1 VFLIAGTPIAA
12 MTFLNKSNERKIE
25 LPVFLAISLI
35 LGLGIWVFSA
45 SVAYSFFGINS
56 FFVILLITVS
66 ALWLL
71 LFAKFKS
78 QIYLPTRN
86 NGFVYT
92 LISFFILSLYF
103 AKSQWNVNFK
113 PIIHSGIGPDV
124 SQNLLAAFNAKN
136 IGSTWIEASNNLMNK
151 LGANNLNDAAL
162 DFFRQPSIS
171 DIASYDYLIEGGRWG
186 LTVP

>member
-1 VFLIAGTPIAA
+1 MLNIIFLSTLIISVFLIAGTPIAA
-12 MTFLNKSNERKIE
+12 MTFLNKSSERKIE

-45 SVAYSFFGINS
+45 SIAYSFFGINS
-56 FFVILLITVS
+56 FFVILLITVT

-71 LFAKFKS
+71 VFAKFKS
-78 QIYLPTRN
+78 QIYVPIKN

-92 LISFFILSLYF
+92 LISFFVLSLYF
-103 AKSQWNVNFK
+103 AKSQWNANFK

-136 IGSTWIEASNNLMNK
+136 I
-151 LGANNLNDAAL
+151 
-162 DFFRQPSIS
+162 
-171 DIASYDYLIEGGRWG
+171 
-186 LTVP
+186 